1 MSSHA
6 PNPTDPGASHH
17 EKEGAAHE
25 HHGPWWKDPLRW
37 GLAALAGLVVGALLT
52 FVLKPVYHQTSG
64 HVVATITPIL
74 VVPFALLL
82 GCVALMPFV
91 NARWWH
97 HHYPEVALALGG
109 VVTGYF
115 LVGYREPVN
124 PGGLPFGAYAMSH
137 AAEEFY
143 SFLALVGGLYVV
155 SGSIVVELRG
165 RGRPLLNTALLAL
178 GAVLANLVGTT
189 GASVLLIRPFMK
201 INHGRLRPIHIVFFI
216 FIVSN
221 CGGCLTPIGD
231 PPLYLGFLK
240 GVPFF
245 WTAEYL
251 WQSWLIVNG
260 LLLAIFFA
268 VDTRLERTLARR
280 GELGEVQEHA
290 LRLRVHGVGGMI
302 CLALMIGGVL
312 IDPLLRPR
320 LGLHHFPVG
329 ATFQMAVAIIAYFV
343 APRYAHEANE
353 FNFGPIKEVGLLF
366 AGIFATMVPAL
377 GYLAANG
384 SKLGLD
390 SVSAYYWGTG
400 LLSALL
406 DNAPTYLNFLQI
418 AFGEREMNPVTLRE
432 FTSTVEG
439 TLLLEAIS
447 TGAVFF
453 GAMTYIGNGPNFMVK
468 AIAEQRGMKMPSFFG
483 YLGISCAFLLPV
495 LVAHWAIRLL

>member
-1 MSSHA
+1 MSSHEH
-6 PNPTDPGASHH
+6 N
-17 EKEGAAHE
+17 AAEDAH
-25 HHGPWWKDPLRW
+25 PPRAWWKDPARW
-37 GLAALAGLVVGALLT
+37 ALAAIAGLGLGALMTL
-52 FVLKPVYHQTSG
+52 VLKPEYHQVAG
-64 HVVATITPIL
+64 HTAATIQPIL
-74 VVPFALLL
+74 VAPFALLL
-82 GCVALMPFV
+82 ACVALMPFV
-91 NARWWH
+91 NAKWWH

-109 VVTGYF
+109 LVTGYF
-115 LVGYREPVN
+115 LLAYREPVS
-124 PGGLPFGAYAMSH
+124 PGKPAYGLYAMTH

-165 RGRPLLNTALLAL
+165 RGRPVLNTAILAI
-178 GAVLANLVGTT
+178 GAILANLVGTT

-201 INHGRLRPIHIVFFI
+201 VNHGRLKPIHVVFFI

-245 WTAEYL
+245 WTLQHL
-251 WQSWLIVNG
+251 WASWLIVNG
-260 LLLAIFFA
+260 GLLIAFFA
-268 VDTRLERTLARR
+268 VDARIERTLAKR
-280 GELGEVQEHA
+280 GELTEVQEHP
-290 LRLRVHGVGGMI
+290 LYLRVHGVGGMI
-302 CLALMIGGVL
+302 CLTLMIAGVF

-329 ATFQMAVAIIAYFV
+329 ATFQLVVATVAYFV

-384 SKLGLD
+384 SKLGLE
-390 SVSAYYWGTG
+390 SVSTYYWGTG
-400 LLSALL
+400 TLSGLL

-418 AFGEREMNPVTLRE
+418 AFGEQEMTPASVRA
-432 FTSTVEG
+432 FTSNETGV
-439 TLLLEAIS
+439 LLLEAIS
-447 TGAVFF
+447 AGAVFF

-483 YLGISCAFLLPV
+483 YLGLSCAFLLPILV
-495 LVAHWAIRLL
+495 LHWVLRLV